1 MQWGFYEGDCAL
13 NVIVVKCLGFGNLQ
27 NIFIQFLVN
36 KYVFGMVARRFW
48 FSRLVNL
55 TPVC

>member
-1 MQWGFYEGDCAL
+1 MKETAL

-36 KYVFGMVARRFW
+36 KYVFGCKEI
-48 FSRLVNL
+48 LI
-55 TPVC
+55 